1 MEERRKAKRLPVTL
15 TLEVST
21 LYHQDMDLV
30 KDINAHIEVVDISQE
45 GIGFKS
51 ESELPVGYY
60 FNANISLNN
69 KKDTL
74 HSVVK
79 IVRSQALEGN
89 VTMYGCEFVGISTVL
104 SYIFDDY
111 DEKISKE

>member
-1 MEERRKAKRLPVTL
+1 MEERRRAKRLPATL

-30 KDINAHIEVVDISQE
+30 KGINAHIEVVDISQE

-69 KKDTL
+69 KDTL

-79 IVRSQALEGN
+79 IVRSQPLEGN

-104 SYIFDDY
+104 SYIFDEY
-111 DEKISKE
+111 DKKINKD